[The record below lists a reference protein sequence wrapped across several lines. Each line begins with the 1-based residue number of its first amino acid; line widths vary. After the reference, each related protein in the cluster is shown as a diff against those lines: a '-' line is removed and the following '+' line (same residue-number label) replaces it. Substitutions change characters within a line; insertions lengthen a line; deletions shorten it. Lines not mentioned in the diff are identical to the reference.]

1 MQTPAALLD
10 AVIKVLTQQKGE
22 VLISTWF
29 DGAEAVALKN
39 GQLVVHVKS
48 ELTRETLENRFTQN
62 VSDILFEL
70 AGERILP
77 VYISGRDS
85 LFKWKTK
92 EEDPVY
98 AAYTFERFIVGNSNK
113 FAHAAALAV
122 AREPAQLYN
131 PLFIYGQSGLGKT
144 HLLYAIGGHIRK
156 NRPSFRICYIK
167 GDEFTNQLVES
178 IGRGTVADFRNQY
191 RKADL
196 LLVDDIQFISGKDR
210 TQEEFFHTFNT
221 LHEAGKQIVL
231 TSDRPPREIYTLEE
245 RLRTRFEWG
254 LLADIQPP
262 DLETRMALAEEK
274 AKLLNIRLT
283 PDIIE
288 YIASAITNNVR
299 QLEGAVKK
307 IGALHALMNEPISLE
322 LAREAVEDVLDPK
335 GQTPTP
341 ETILNEVAAFYSMSP
356 DKIKG
361 NTKTKDIVLPRQ
373 VAIFL
378 IRDITGMSFPDIG
391 KFIGR
396 DHTTA
401 IYAIN
406 KLTERMKSDLSLQ
419 NAISDL
425 RQNITSK

>member
-1 MQTPAALLD
+1 MKIPF
-10 AVIKVLTQQKGE
+10 I
-22 VLISTWF
+22 
-29 DGAEAVALKN
+29 
-39 GQLVVHVKS
+39 
-48 ELTRETLENRFTQN
+48 R
-62 VSDILFEL
+62 
-70 AGERILP
+70 RIP
-77 VYISGRDS
+77 
-85 LFKWKTK
+85 
-92 EEDPVY
+92 
-98 AAYTFERFIVGNSNK
+98 FERFIVGNSNK

-144 HLLYAIGGHIRK
+144 HLLYAIGGYIK
-156 NRPSFRICYIK
+156 KSRPNFRICYIK

-262 DLETRMALAEEK
+262 DLETRMALSEEK

-283 PDIIE
+283 PSIIE

-307 IGALHALMNEPISLE
+307 IGALHALMNEPITLE

-335 GQTPTP
+335 GQKPTP
-341 ETILNEVAAFYSMSP
+341 EKILNEVAAFYSLSP

-373 VAIFL
+373 VAIYL
-378 IRDITGMSFPDIG
+378 IRDITGLSYPDIG

-406 KLTERMKSDLSLQ
+406 KLNERMKDDMMLL
-419 NAISDL
+419 NTINDL